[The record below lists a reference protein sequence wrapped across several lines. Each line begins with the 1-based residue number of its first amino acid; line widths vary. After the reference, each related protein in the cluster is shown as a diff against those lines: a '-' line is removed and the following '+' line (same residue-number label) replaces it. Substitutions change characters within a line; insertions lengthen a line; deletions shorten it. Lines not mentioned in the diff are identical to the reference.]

1 MVTLAQSVIRRK
13 RDVLRRGAADRAV
26 RLAIEFAQRITTS
39 RALGQAGRPSIP
51 DTPGR
56 PTLRS
61 LSEATN
67 YDQPQVRILLGV
79 LFCGVPSNYFLQLA
93 RRAVSV
99 GRYGQASGPNEQNF
113 IRPDRLP
120 FGAHGR
126 VVGNFVCASAC
137 GFCGAARG
145 NGSVCSVATGR

>member
-79 LFCGVPSNYFLQLA
+79 LFCGDGPRLLLQLA
-93 RRAVSV
+93 R
-99 GRYGQASGPNEQNF
+99 
-113 IRPDRLP
+113 
-120 FGAHGR
+120 
-126 VVGNFVCASAC
+126 
-137 GFCGAARG
+137 
-145 NGSVCSVATGR
+145 